1 VPAIVAASPNY
12 LDTSEVL
19 RSFAPKCH
27 CIPYGLPDVGAPSPA
42 LLEKWRGRL
51 PERFFLYVGVFRY
64 YKGLDYLLT
73 AAKDLPCQIAL
84 VGRGP
89 LEMRLKDRA
98 AGEGLTNVH
107 FLGALLDEDKEAL
120 LSLCSGVILPS
131 HLRSEA
137 FGISLLE
144 GARRGKPLIC
154 CDIGTGTSYINL
166 HGQTG
171 LVVPPAD
178 PAALRSAMLTLW
190 EDYNLAEKMGE
201 GAMSRFKQLFTSS
214 QMIFKYISLYRSFI
228 TK

>member
-1 VPAIVAASPNY
+1 
-12 LDTSEVL
+12 
-19 RSFAPKCH
+19 
-27 CIPYGLPDVGAPSPA
+27 
-42 LLEKWRGRL
+42 LEKWRGRL

-89 LEMRLKDRA
+89 LERRLKDRA
-98 AGEGLTNVH
+98 AVEGLSNIL
-107 FLGALLDEDKEAL
+107 FLGALPDEDKEAL

-166 HGQTG
+166 HGETG

-178 PAALRSAMLTLW
+178 SAALKSAMLTLW
-190 EDYNLAEKMGE
+190 EDSNLGAKLGE
-201 GAMSRFKQLFTSS
+201 GAMSRFKQLFTLEC
-214 QMIFKYISLYRSFI
+214 MIIKYNILYQYI
-228 TK
+228 I